1 MIFSCKALGAENPD
15 CPDSGSGRF
24 KAQEYHLPSGTGLDQ
39 LVIDG
44 NDGRLKKEGNVSL
57 ETMIGMRQIRS
68 PLGEMKPTEKISVL
82 EAHSSVTNPPF
93 ASRSPTLISTSSH

>member
-44 NDGRLKKEGNVSL
+44 NDGRLKKEGNDRF
-57 ETMIGMRQIRS
+57 IGGNDRNAS
-68 PLGEMKPTEKISVL
+68 NPLTAG
-82 EAHSSVTNPPF
+82 
-93 ASRSPTLISTSSH
+93 